1 MQHKYELF
9 LFSFHDHTGI
19 THHLEKMALKG
30 WMLESTG
37 FFWRYRKAPRQQVH
51 YAVTYFPTSSDF
63 DPAPSDKEVMFR
75 DFCAAAGWEH
85 IAQAGEMQ
93 IFRSFRSDPTPLDTE
108 PQVQVETIHKSMKS
122 SHLKNQAGLVL
133 SNALLLLFL
142 LFRLFVDPLNILKY
156 GGYLLTM
163 FSELLLIAEAAWETV
178 SYFAWRKRALAAAEE
193 GCFLP
198 TAGRRWPKIMN
209 QVLTWTMLLAL
220 LSTMGAN
227 YLPILL
233 GTLAA
238 ILIPVAIARAVQNHM
253 KKRGVPGRTNKGVT
267 LALSGGLAV
276 AASFLMLTAIVSGTM
291 ANRYDGAEEYTVSG
305 VSHYAY
311 HDEMPLYMGDLADVE
326 NEDYSN
332 RLYESGS
339 FLLKEA
345 EGTIRRRFDRRED
358 PVAPTLL
365 SYTVWVSPLPS
376 ILDLTA
382 QDRLDWYSG
391 RSALD
396 YHYEPITFASWAEA
410 AWQLYDG
417 EEAEQQYLLR
427 FKDHV
432 IEIDFDFMPTGEQ
445 MATAIEKL
453 LTV

>member
-1 MQHKYELF
+1 MQHRYELF

-19 THHLEKMALKG
+19 ARHLEKMALKG
-30 WMLESTG
+30 WLLESTSL
-37 FFWRYRKAPRQQVH
+37 FWTYRKAPRQRVR
-51 YAVTYFPTSSDF
+51 YAVTYFPSSDF
-63 DPAPSDKEVMFR
+63 DPAPSDKEYLFR
-75 DFCAAAGWEH
+75 DFCESAGWEFV
-85 IAQAGEMQ
+85 ARAGEMQ

-108 PQVQVETIHKSMKS
+108 PMVQVETIHKSMKG
-122 SHLKNQAGLVL
+122 SHLKNLAGLVL
-133 SNALLLLFL
+133 SNAFLLLFL

-193 GCFLP
+193 GRFLP
-198 TAGRRWPKIMN
+198 TAGRRWPKTMN

-253 KKRGVPGRTNKGVT
+253 KKRGVSGRTNKRVT
-267 LALSGGLAV
+267 LALSAGLAV

-311 HDEMPLYMGDLADVE
+311 HDELPLYMEDLVNVDGTA
-326 NEDYSN
+326 YSN
-332 RLYESGS
+332 RLYETGS
-339 FLLKEA
+339 FLVTE
-345 EGTIRRRFDRRED
+345 TQVNIHRRFDRRED
-358 PVAPTLL
+358 PDAPTSLD
-365 SYTVWVSPLPS
+365 YTLWTSPFPA
-376 ILDLTA
+376 ILDLVVED
-382 QDRLDWYSG
+382 QMEWYSG
-391 RSALD
+391 RSALGR
-396 YHYEPITFASWAEA
+396 HYEPITFASGAES

-427 FKDHV
+427 FERHI
-432 IEIDFDFMPTGEQ
+432 IEIDFDFTPTGEQ

-453 LTV
+453 LNA